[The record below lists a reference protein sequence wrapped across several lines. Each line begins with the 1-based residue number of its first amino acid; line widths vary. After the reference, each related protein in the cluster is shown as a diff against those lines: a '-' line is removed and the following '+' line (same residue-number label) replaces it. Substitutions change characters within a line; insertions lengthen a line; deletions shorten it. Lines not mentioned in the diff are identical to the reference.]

1 MANPLTVRRAETYEG
16 PHRNYNDRQGL
27 VDEYNRELA
36 AKGRTDIEW
45 ALDDSRNLYLRD
57 TEAYTKRKTKWLK
70 ARAQIEHEKFV
81 HFLNNPYRAD
91 IAA

>member
-1 MANPLTVRRAETYEG
+1 MANPLTTRRTEPHQG
-16 PHRNYNDRQGL
+16 PIRNYNDRQGL

-36 AKGRTDIEW
+36 ARGRTDIEW

-57 TEAYTKRKTKWLK
+57 TEFYTKRKTKWLK
-70 ARAQIEHEKFV
+70 ARAEEEQRKFA

-91 IAA
+91 AA